1 MRTWTA
7 KDLEVRP
14 ITRQAADRVILN
26 GHYSGKVVKNSQLHF
41 GVFLGGGLRGALQF
55 GPPMDRSKILGLV
68 RDAPWE
74 SVLELNRM
82 WLADDLP
89 RNGESRSIGVACRM
103 IAKHAAQVKWVVSFA
118 DGTQCGDGTIYRASG
133 FILTGI
139 KESDALAR
147 LPNGTVFHRVS
158 LAGHATQPIPEIGGR
173 SYFDVTGGRYDF
185 KGFCKAIGAIVIP
198 GFQFRYIRFLDATWR
213 DRLTVPE
220 IPFDDIPEAAR
231 MIRGQRVGP

>member
-1 MRTWTA
+1 MHTWTA
-7 KDLEVRP
+7 KDLEVKP

-41 GVFLGGGLRGALQF
+41 GVFLGGSLRGALQF

-103 IAKHAAQVKWVVSFA
+103 IAKHAPQVKWVVSFA

-133 FILTGI
+133 FILTAI
-139 KESDALAR
+139 KESENLAR
-147 LPNGTVFHRVS
+147 LQDGRVVHKMTLES
-158 LAGHATQPIPEIGGR
+158 QGARAQPFLDGR
-173 SYFDVTGGRYDF
+173 SYYDVTGGRYDF
-185 KGFCKAIGAIVIP
+185 TGFCKAIGATVIP
-198 GFQFRYIRFLDATWR
+198 GFQFRYIRFLDPTWR
-213 DRLTVPE
+213 SRLTVPE
-220 IPFDDIPEAAR
+220 IRFEDIPPAAR